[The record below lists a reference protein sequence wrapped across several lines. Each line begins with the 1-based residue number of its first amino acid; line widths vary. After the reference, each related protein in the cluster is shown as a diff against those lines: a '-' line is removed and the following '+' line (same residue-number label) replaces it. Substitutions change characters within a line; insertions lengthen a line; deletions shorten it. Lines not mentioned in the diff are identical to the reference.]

1 MRIGSPRA
9 RLTRPS
15 TVGVGRG
22 GPARGRTG
30 FLRRGMTGGVDPPG
44 PGRGRDTGGRRRDAG
59 EVVGA
64 GVGRVVVAERPARV
78 RVGRVFEAAVYLLT
92 RHCYN
97 PNYERGEVSYGPATP
112 GIAVS
117 VMECSVLVP
126 LSWARPAYPSR
137 ESRASRLAI

>member
-44 PGRGRDTGGRRRDAG
+44 PGDVGGTPGVDGGTRERQSAPALDALSS
-59 EVVGA
+59 
-64 GVGRVVVAERPARV
+64 PSAR
-78 RVGRVFEAAVYLLT
+78 RVFESGA
-92 RHCYN
+92 CYN

-112 GIAVS
+112 GISGKCCLMFCCGTAFVG
-117 VMECSVLVP
+117 P
-126 LSWARPAYPSR
+126 NGLS
-137 ESRASRLAI
+137 LAGITGF